1 MKHLYRL
8 LLAALLAASGTPAMA
23 ALKVFASVPEWGA
36 LVTEL
41 GGNKVDVY
49 LASTA
54 LQDPDFLQAKPSLMA
69 RSRNADLL
77 IFTGASWEIGWLPIL
92 LRDSGNARI
101 QPGAAGNFE
110 ASQYVR
116 MLEVPTQ
123 VDRSGGDIHPGGNP
137 HIVYDPHNVALV
149 ADALVKRLTEL
160 DPANAAFYVARH
172 KAFSERWSAAIAK
185 WEEKA
190 APLKGVSVVVQH
202 KAYPYLLQWLGMK
215 QLGTLEPIPGVEP
228 TTSQLTEIL
237 HKLER
242 EPAKMILR
250 PPYLSERP
258 SAWLN
263 ERTKIPVVVLPQTVG
278 GSEQAKDL
286 FGLFDDTIQRLLAAL
301 K

>member
-8 LLAALLAASGTPAMA
+8 LLAALLGLSGPPAMA
-23 ALKVFASVPEWGA
+23 VLKVFASVPEWGA

-41 GGNKVDVY
+41 GGNNVDVY
-49 LASTA
+49 LASSA

-77 IFTGASWEIGWLPIL
+77 VFTGASWEIGWLPIL

-101 QPGAAGNFE
+101 QPGAPGNFE
-110 ASQYVR
+110 ASRYVR
-116 MLEVPTQ
+116 MLEVPSQ

-137 HIVYDPHNVALV
+137 HIAYDPRNVALV
-149 ADALVKRLTEL
+149 ADALVKRLAEL
-160 DPANAAFYVARH
+160 DSANAAFYAARH
-172 KAFSERWSAAIAK
+172 KAFSERWSAAIAQ

-190 APLKGVSVVVQH
+190 APLKGVPVVVQH

-228 TTSQLTEIL
+228 TTAQLTEIL

-242 EPAKMILR
+242 DPAKMILR

-258 SAWLN
+258 SAWLH
-263 ERTKIPVVVLPQTVG
+263 ERTKIPVVLLPQTVG
-278 GSEQAKDL
+278 GSDQAKDL
-286 FGLFDDTIQRLLAAL
+286 FGLFEDTIQRLLAAL